1 MSEPRPDPPATTT
14 GRGRRWL
21 APLLVASLA
30 FNLVIVGAALS
41 GHFWPGHSE
50 HGRNQRS
57 GDLVPRQFFHDLDE
71 ERREQLAAVF
81 RVKRP
86 EFRQEYRARNA
97 AAAALADALERE
109 PFDRQATQSAIAEH
123 TLRSHGLVDL
133 GAGVAGEMIEALTA
147 EERRALAEAIRNRLE
162 QDRLRRARRKR

>member
-1 MSEPRPDPPATTT
+1 MSELGSNPPAAPTA
-14 GRGRRWL
+14 RKRRWL

-30 FNLVIVGAALS
+30 FNLVIVGTALS

-57 GDLVPRQFFHDLDE
+57 GDLVPRQFLHDLDE
-71 ERREQLAAVF
+71 ERREQLASVF

-109 PFDRQATQSAIAEH
+109 PFDRQAAQSAIAEH

-133 GAGVAGEMIEALTA
+133 GAAVADEMIEALTA
-147 EERRALAEAIRNRLE
+147 EERRALAEAIRHRLE
-162 QDRLRRARRKR
+162 QDRQRRELRKR